1 MRPIS
6 EAKCPDLR
14 GSVVAMERAALLAR
28 MVAIQTNTC
37 IAIVRDGRIVLI
49 PPDVLRD
56 ELRNKKK
63 SKK

>member
-6 EAKCPDLR
+6 EAKCPALR
-14 GSVVAMERAALLAR
+14 GSVAAMERAALLAR
-28 MVAIQTNTC
+28 MVAIKTNTC
-37 IAIVRDGRIVLI
+37 IAIVSDGRIVYI